1 MIPTAGANRSFFRF
15 VIRDTSNP
23 SGNWCVNRCTFP
35 CYDLRNH
42 AELGKSLAAN
52 GAALGPGAGG
62 SNGARLATVT
72 KVLAL
77 LDANTDRRNYNK
89 KHTVVSPP

>member
-15 VIRDTSNP
+15 VIRDISNP

-42 AELGKSLAAN
+42 AVLGKSLAAN
-52 GAALGPGAGG
+52 GAVLGPGAGG
-62 SNGARLATVT
+62 CNGTRLATVT

-77 LDANTDRRNYNK
+77 LDANADRWNCNYRKN
-89 KHTVVSPP
+89 TQ